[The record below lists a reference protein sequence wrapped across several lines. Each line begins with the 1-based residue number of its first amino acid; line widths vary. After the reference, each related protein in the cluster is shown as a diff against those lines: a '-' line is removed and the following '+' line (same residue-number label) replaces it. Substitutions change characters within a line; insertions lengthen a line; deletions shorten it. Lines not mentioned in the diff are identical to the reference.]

1 MPTVNAT
8 RLTVKIALCLTTP
21 FLTAYCDKKPVQIAA
36 DTSCVRFRHID
47 VTEWQVADMKKDPN
61 QWRPLAVQIKSH
73 NDEYEKA
80 CVNGE
85 K

>member
-1 MPTVNAT
+1 MNAT
-8 RLTVKIALCLTTP
+8 GLTVKIALCLTIS
-21 FLTAYCDKKPVQIAA
+21 FLTACAKKEVQIAA
-36 DTSCVRFRHID
+36 DTACVRFRHID

-80 CVNGE
+80 CVEG

>member
-1 MPTVNAT
+1 MPTANAT
-8 RLTVKIALCLTTP
+8 RLTARIALCLTMP
-21 FLTAYCDKKPVQIAA
+21 FLTAFCAKKEVQIAA

-47 VTEWQVADMKKDPN
+47 VTMWQVEDMKKDPN

-80 CVNGE
+80 CVDGN

>member
-1 MPTVNAT
+1 MLTGNAT
-8 RLTVKIALCLTTP
+8 GLTVKIALCLTTL
-21 FLTAYCDKKPVQIAA
+21 FLTGCCDDKPVQIAA
-36 DTSCVRFRHID
+36 DLSCSRFRHID
-47 VTEWQVADMKKDPN
+47 VTEWQVADMKRDPN

-80 CVNGE
+80 CLEG

>member
-1 MPTVNAT
+1 MPIGNAT
-8 RLTVKIALCLTTP
+8 GLTVKIALCLTT
-21 FLTAYCDKKPVQIAA
+21 LCSTACSSKPLPVIGA
-36 DTSCVRFRHID
+36 DLSCVRFRHID

-73 NDEYEKA
+73 NDDFEKA
-80 CVNGE
+80 CIDGN